1 MGGNEPDIAALK
13 ERLACLEREN
23 RELSGRNRE
32 LGEYLRAKTNRLLE
46 LMRCPNLG
54 AERFDDRT
62 LLELDPIGT
71 VAESFSQ
78 VLDHLRE
85 MNENLQTEIDERR
98 KTEEALREKEEL
110 FRTVTEFASDW
121 IFWRKNGGGMVYV
134 APACEPISGYA
145 PEEFYGDPNLF
156 FRVVH
161 PGDRD
166 AWVAHCHSSDERGV
180 PGEMEFRILTKNGET
195 RWLSHTC
202 RPIFNEKGDFLGVR
216 GSNRDITRNKKLEE
230 EVLTARKLE
239 AIGVLAGG
247 IAHDFNNLLT
257 VILGNIFL
265 LKHIVAGNNAA
276 HGRLEEAEKASLRAR
291 DLTNRLI
298 TFASG
303 GAPVRETVSIAG
315 LVEEVCELAVRGANV
330 RCETLFPE
338 GLPPV
343 NVDKGQIRQVFG
355 SLVVN
360 ACEAMPDGGTIRIR
374 ATCTTGKE
382 KAFFGP
388 AEEFVE
394 ITVED
399 QGVGIAEEHL
409 RNVFAPFFTTKEKK
423 SGLGLAAA
431 YSIVQQHG
439 GHIAVESRVGKG
451 TVFTIRLPSSPVC
464 AASESQG
471 ARPVP
476 GAERRKIL
484 VMDDDQT
491 LRAVVIDIL
500 DTIGYQG
507 TAVSD
512 GLEAIEAYRC
522 AKETGEPFAALIM
535 DLTVPGGM
543 GGTEAIE
550 KILEID
556 PDVRAIVSS
565 GYSNNPVMSDHERY
579 GFRGV
584 IAKPYRIQ
592 ELRDVLDKV
601 ILEKN

>member
-71 VAESFSQ
+71 MAESFSQ

-85 MNENLQTEIDERR
+85 MNDNLQTEIDERR

-121 IFWRKNGGGMVYV
+121 VFWRNRGGGMVYV
-134 APACEPISGYA
+134 APACEPISGYT
-145 PEEFYGDPNLF
+145 PEDFYGDPGLLF
-156 FRVVH
+156 RMVH

-166 AWVAHCHSSDERGV
+166 AWTAHCHSSDESGV
-180 PGEMEFRILTKNGET
+180 PGEIEFRILTKDGET

-202 RPIFNEKGDFLGVR
+202 RPVFNEKGVSLGVR
-216 GSNRDITRNKKLEE
+216 GSNRDITRDKKLEG

-257 VILGNIFL
+257 VIVGNVSL
-265 LKHIVAGNNAA
+265 LKHIMAGNSAA
-276 HGRLEEAEKASLRAR
+276 QARLEEAEKASLKAR
-291 DLTNRLI
+291 DLTQRLI
-298 TFASG
+298 TFAGG
-303 GAPVRETVSIAG
+303 GAPVRETISIVG
-315 LVEEVCELAVRGANV
+315 LVKEVCELAVRGANV
-330 RCETLFPE
+330 RCETFFAE

-343 NVDKGQIRQVFG
+343 NVDKGQIRQVLG
-355 SLVVN
+355 SIIVN
-360 ACEAMPDGGTIRIR
+360 ACEAMPDGGAIMIR
-374 ATCTTGKE
+374 ATCASGKGN
-382 KAFFGP
+382 ALSGP

-394 ITVED
+394 IALED
-399 QGVGIAEEHL
+399 QGGGIAEEHL
-409 RNVFAPFFTTKEKK
+409 RNVFDPFFTTKKKK
-423 SGLGLAAA
+423 SGLGLASA

-439 GHIAVESRVGKG
+439 GQITVESRVGKG
-451 TVFTIRLPSSPVC
+451 TVFTVRLPSSRVE
-464 AASESQG
+464 AASESTD
-471 ARPVP
+471 ARPVAD
-476 GAERRKIL
+476 AEKKKIL
-484 VMDDDQT
+484 VMDDDNM
-491 LRAVVIDIL
+491 LRAVVVDIL
-500 DTIGYQG
+500 DTIGYAG
-507 TAVSD
+507 VAVSD
-512 GLEAIEAYRC
+512 GLEAIEAYRR
-522 AKETGEPFAALIM
+522 AKETGDPYAALIM

-543 GGTEAIE
+543 GGAEAME
-550 KILEID
+550 KIIEID
-556 PDVRAIVSS
+556 PGARGIVSS
-565 GYSNNPVMSDHERY
+565 GYSTNPVMSDHERY

-592 ELRDVLDKV
+592 ELREVIEKV
-601 ILEKN
+601 IIEGN

>member
-13 ERLACLEREN
+13 ERFACLEREN
-23 RELSGRNRE
+23 RDLSGRNRE

-85 MNENLQTEIDERR
+85 MNENLQTEID
-98 KTEEALREKEEL
+98 
-110 FRTVTEFASDW
+110 
-121 IFWRKNGGGMVYV
+121 
-134 APACEPISGYA
+134 
-145 PEEFYGDPNLF
+145 
-156 FRVVH
+156 
-161 PGDRD
+161 
-166 AWVAHCHSSDERGV
+166 
-180 PGEMEFRILTKNGET
+180 
-195 RWLSHTC
+195 
-202 RPIFNEKGDFLGVR
+202 GVR
-216 GSNRDITRNKKLEE
+216 GSNRDITRNKKMEE

-257 VILGNIFL
+257 VILGNISL

-276 HGRLEEAEKASLRAR
+276 HERLEEAEKASLRAR

-298 TFASG
+298 TFAGG

-315 LVEEVCELAVRGANV
+315 LVGEVCEQAVRGENV
-330 RCETLFPE
+330 KCDMLFPE

-382 KAFFGP
+382 NAFFGP

-399 QGVGIAEEHL
+399 QGVGIAKEHL
-409 RNVFAPFFTTKEKK
+409 RNVFDPFFTTKEKK